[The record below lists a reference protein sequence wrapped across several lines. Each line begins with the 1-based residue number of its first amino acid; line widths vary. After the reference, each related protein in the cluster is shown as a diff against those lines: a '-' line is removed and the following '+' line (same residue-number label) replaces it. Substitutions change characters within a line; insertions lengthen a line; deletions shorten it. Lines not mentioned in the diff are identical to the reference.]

1 MINHVVMVRV
11 LLSFCWENY
20 LILAPAFKEF
30 RRKTPDPYRE
40 VVFVFQDVVV
50 MLKYHKALETCLVIA
65 LRLQNFYDL
74 KVNKLKIIFQKN
86 SKIPLHSREYGETHI
101 IFLTFFAE
109 IFFIED
115 FFQNRIVVKL

>member
-1 MINHVVMVRV
+1 MKCRMINHVVMVRV

-50 MLKYHKALETCLVIA
+50 MLKYHKALETC
-65 LRLQNFYDL
+65 
-74 KVNKLKIIFQKN
+74 
-86 SKIPLHSREYGETHI
+86 
-101 IFLTFFAE
+101 
-109 IFFIED
+109 
-115 FFQNRIVVKL
+115 

>member
-1 MINHVVMVRV
+1 MKCRMINHVVMVRV

-50 MLKYHKALETCLVIA
+50 MLKYHKALETCLVIV
-65 LRLQNFYDL
+65 LRLHNNYDL
-74 KVNKLKIIFQKN
+74 KVDKPKIICK
-86 SKIPLHSREYGETHI
+86 KHL
-101 IFLTFFAE
+101 
-109 IFFIED
+109 
-115 FFQNRIVVKL
+115 